1 MNSELDDPHT
11 LHLKV
16 HIDDPHV
23 PEDHKSPA
31 GPALRFPGPG
41 AKLIHRGFFNNSS
54 SIDNIC
60 NLYKIILLL
69 QKWYMLL

>member
-41 AKLIHRGFFNNSS
+41 AKL
-54 SIDNIC
+54 
-60 NLYKIILLL
+60 KIGAILGVDCEIVN
-69 QKWYMLL
+69 Y